1 MRFQTC
7 STPAFAA
14 FALCGS
20 LGIAAFAGGCGG
32 ASEGSAGA
40 ASATRSSAAAPPDAA
55 DASAEPAGPA
65 TTVATADH
73 GTAEGT
79 KLSESDASAAPA
91 PPPHTH
97 DPGRRPQD
105 IAAIVV
111 ARRPE
116 ARACYDKALET
127 HPGIEGDLVV
137 QWTIDSKG
145 TVTQIDVDMSR
156 STLVEASVVSCVED
170 VVKRIKFAPSPGGY
184 ETKANYPFNFRP
196 HGDHHSK
203 GP

>member
-1 MRFQTC
+1 M
-7 STPAFAA
+7 AA
-14 FALCGS
+14 FAV
-20 LGIAAFAGGCGG
+20 GCGG
-32 ASEGSAGA
+32 ASQASAGA
-40 ASATRSSAAAPPDAA
+40 TSAAQPSASDPSSAPDAA
-55 DASAEPAGPA
+55 AEPVSPA
-65 TTVATADH
+65 TTVAPADH
-73 GTAEGT
+73 GAAEGT
-79 KLSESDASAAPA
+79 KLSESHASVPPAPPS

-127 HPGIEGDLVV
+127 HPEIEGDLVV

-145 TVTQIDVDMSR
+145 SVTQIDVDMSR

-196 HGDHHSK
+196 HGDRRSK